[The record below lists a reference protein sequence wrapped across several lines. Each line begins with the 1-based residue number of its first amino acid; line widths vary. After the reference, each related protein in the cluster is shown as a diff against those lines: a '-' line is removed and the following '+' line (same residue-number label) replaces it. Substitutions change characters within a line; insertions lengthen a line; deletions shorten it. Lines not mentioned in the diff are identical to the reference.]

1 MAKPLFQG
9 VYTAIITPFTNSGK
23 IDWKAYGN
31 LLDEQLEA
39 RVSGIVPCGT
49 TGESPTT
56 SHKEDNDLIDFTIR
70 RLKGRAQVIPG
81 TGSNSTEEAIQSTK
95 YAQIAGADVVML
107 VNPYYNKP
115 TQKGLYLHFKAI
127 ADSVRIPCIIYN
139 IKGRTGVNVETPTLI
154 RLMKDCKNILGVKEA
169 SGDIRQMKDVLRL
182 RNPNFSV
189 LSGDDNMTL
198 ELIKAGGD
206 GVISVASNIVP
217 KEIVRM
223 VDFALKG
230 RTTEAKKIDERL
242 AVLLKTLFIETN
254 PIPIK
259 TALSMQG
266 KCKERFRLP
275 MCTMEGANKK
285 MLRSILKKMS
295 LI

>member
-95 YAQIAGADVVML
+95 YAQKAGADAVML
-107 VNPYYNKP
+107 VNPY
-115 TQKGLYLHFKAI
+115 
-127 ADSVRIPCIIYN
+127 
-139 IKGRTGVNVETPTLI
+139 
-154 RLMKDCKNILGVKEA
+154 
-169 SGDIRQMKDVLRL
+169 
-182 RNPNFSV
+182 
-189 LSGDDNMTL
+189 
-198 ELIKAGGD
+198 
-206 GVISVASNIVP
+206 
-217 KEIVRM
+217 
-223 VDFALKG
+223 
-230 RTTEAKKIDERL
+230 
-242 AVLLKTLFIETN
+242 
-254 PIPIK
+254 
-259 TALSMQG
+259 
-266 KCKERFRLP
+266 
-275 MCTMEGANKK
+275 
-285 MLRSILKKMS
+285 
-295 LI
+295 